1 MNQNDAIKIL
11 VVEDEALVARELELR
26 LTKLGYKVVGVAPSA
41 DKAMELAREYSPDL
55 LLMDIH
61 IKGSED
67 GIDVAHRIKAEREV
81 PVVFLTA
88 YSDAE
93 TVTRAKQVAPYGYII
108 KPVENRELEVAI
120 EIALYKANIE
130 KELKDTKNLLST
142 ALQCIGDALL
152 FVDERGMVTNL
163 SAEMLNLLGTVSEQ
177 EQGRWWYETLNLKPD
192 QSVRRLVESAIANS
206 GLTRLAPFVFN
217 NQNGARYLVDG
228 VVGSQETGHVLI
240 LRYIT
245 EIKDDIE
252 KLASADKTDVVEG
265 VSYKKLITGES
276 AFVLLLVRPDS
287 LSDSELKPSLK
298 AQLFDEIEKC
308 MNHSLRST
316 DLASSFGDSLFMA
329 SLPST
334 SITDGEK
341 IANSLLRELKGR
353 RYCGGKLEVG
363 FSIGLSHSV
372 PGDDEPFE
380 LLRRA
385 ALALE
390 VARESGG
397 ERVIHWR
404 SNSEDALE
412 ILRPDDDRVR
422 DYEHILLLWNVMN
435 TVGKGGD
442 TKTLVNNVSSHLR
455 RSLGLEL
462 VMLLGVEAS
471 GLVMH
476 GFNTDSEEVDKEVDK
491 DTDWTFLVGDAI
503 EKSVKQLLLPLHEEQ
518 LHSENYSLFK
528 FETSQGYFVLVLSA
542 TQNLRSSDYRFIEAL
557 VDYLSS
563 AFRTLFDKEDLALV
577 ASSNW
582 GDENLIFQSSAM
594 KTVVENVSLV
604 APTDATVLVHGESG
618 TGKELVASLI
628 HDLSQRSSDCFV
640 IVDCGAIV
648 ENLIE
653 SELFGHVKGAFTGA
667 DADSPGRLR
676 EGQGGTI
683 FLDEISELP
692 MEVQAKLLR
701 FVQDKQILSVGGT
714 RYEKVD
720 TRVIAATNKNLKE
733 LISEGRFREDLYYRL
748 NVFSIVIPPLRERP
762 SDIPAIANHYLK
774 RYAEQYRKNINGF
787 TDEALEALKDH
798 AWPGNVRELS
808 NQVNRSVILC
818 KDTQVNP
825 IHLGLFYEDSE
836 FFDQNQS
843 QNIRT
848 QLRASIAKTVRLC
861 VESNEFPPIGLWLED
876 DIIVQT
882 LSYKGGV
889 SSKAASVLRLPETT
903 LRRKILK
910 MREETG
916 LDSYSKPESMAEIF
930 DLLPS
935 YIEYADERKLSVI
948 DDCRKMLIE
957 EADRHTTNRSRAANL
972 VGVSQPTYRKIL
984 FDLQNSP

>member
-1 MNQNDAIKIL
+1 MNQNDPIKIL

-26 LTKLGYKVVGVAPSA
+26 LTKLGYKVVGIAPSA
-41 DKAMELAREYSPDL
+41 DKAMELSREYLPDL

-88 YSDAE
+88 FSDTE

-120 EIALYKANIE
+120 EMALYKADIE

-142 ALQCIGDALL
+142 ALQCVGDALL
-152 FVDERGMVTNL
+152 FVDERGIVTNL
-163 SAEMLNLLGTVSEQ
+163 SAEMLNLLGTSSEQ
-177 EQGRWWYETLNLKPD
+177 EQGRRWYETLNLKPD
-192 QSVRRLVESAIANS
+192 HSVRRLVESAIANS
-206 GLTRLAPFVFN
+206 NLTRLAPFVFY

-252 KLASADKTDVVEG
+252 KLVSADKTAVAEDIP
-265 VSYKKLITGES
+265 YKKLIAGES

-287 LSDSELKPSLK
+287 LSNSGLEPSLK
-298 AQLFDEIEKC
+298 TQLFDEIEKC
-308 MNHSLRST
+308 MNQALRST

-334 SITDGEK
+334 SISDGEK

-353 RYCGGKLEVG
+353 KYCGGKLEIG

-372 PGDDEPFE
+372 PGDEEPFE

-404 SNSEDALE
+404 QNSEDALE
-412 ILRPDDDRVR
+412 ILRPGDDRVR
-422 DYEHILLLWNVMN
+422 DYEHILLLWNVMS

-462 VMLLGVEAS
+462 VTLLGVEAN

-476 GFNTDSEEVDKEVDK
+476 GFSTNSQEVDNDA
-491 DTDWTFLVGDAI
+491 DWAFLVGDVI
-503 EKSVKQLLLPLHEEQ
+503 EESVKQLLLPLHEEQ

-528 FETSQGYFVLVLSA
+528 FETGQGYFVLVLSA
-542 TQNLRSSDYRFIEAL
+542 TQNLRSSDFKFIEAL
-557 VDYLSS
+557 VDYLAS
-563 AFRTLFDKEDLALV
+563 AFRTLFDKEELALV

-604 APTDATVLVHGESG
+604 APTDATVLIHGESG

-628 HDLSQRSSDCFV
+628 HDLSQRSGDPFV

-667 DADSPGRLR
+667 NTDSPGRLR
-676 EGQGGTI
+676 EGQGGSV

-701 FVQDKQILSVGGT
+701 FVQDKQILSVGAN
-714 RYEKVD
+714 RYEKVN
-720 TRVIAATNKNLKE
+720 TRVIAATNKNLKD
-733 LISEGRFREDLYYRL
+733 LIGENKFREDLYYRL

-762 SDIPAIANHYLK
+762 SDIPVIANHYLK

-798 AWPGNVRELS
+798 VWPGNVRELS
-808 NQVNRSVILC
+808 NQVNRAVILC

-836 FFDQNQS
+836 FFDQNQL
-843 QNIRT
+843 QNIRAE
-848 QLRASIAKTVRLC
+848 LRASIAKTVRLC

-889 SSKAASVLRLPETT
+889 SSRAASVLRLPETT

-910 MREETG
+910 MREESD
-916 LDSYSKPESMAEIF
+916 LDNYSKPDSMAEIF
-930 DLLPS
+930 ELLPS
-935 YIEYADERKLSVI
+935 YIEYADERKLSAI

-984 FDLQNSP
+984 FDLQNTP